1 MSRPDGSEVARPKQ
15 SRADTCGCA
24 LLHYLWRRPASPHD
38 VSHHGRP
45 RARPGCP
52 GATPLLTLTDF
63 FNFRTCAGYAWLVCH
78 QPHQV
83 PEASDPSTR
92 RRDAAEADV
101 RALVHDANCDLVHV
115 LESDP
120 ESAAVET
127 AILIEAGAMAIAN
140 ATVVTARG
148 IVGVANLLR
157 MTERGWELVF
167 IHATSSVK
175 SEHAIEAA
183 FVSRAFVEAGIEVA
197 GVRLIHLCKTYRR
210 GVDLDLDS
218 LLEEVDLAPRVA
230 RVTAQVARDVDTAL
244 AILGDAGRP
253 GICRCDLGTRNMRC
267 PTFSLFHPTIQGG
280 PTVYDLGGISGRELE
295 DVLARGI
302 VQLVD
307 WPHDIEINV
316 RQQLQIEAVRSGR
329 ERIDPQAV
337 GRFLDRLHYPL
348 HFLDYE
354 TFQLAVPAFVGCLP
368 WSQIPFQYSVH
379 VLHADGTL
387 DHREFLSTTPRHL
400 PVADLVARLRQD
412 IGAEGSV
419 IVWNQGFEQ
428 SRNRDMAEILPEAAP
443 FLHDVSARMV
453 DLMDIVRDGAW
464 VHPAF
469 NGSSSIK
476 KVLPVAAPAL
486 SYDQLE
492 IGEGMLA
499 AEQWVQAVMRDPPVM
514 DDNERSAVFMALREY
529 CQRDTLAMVL
539 VLDYVRRMVSAM
551 AS

>member
-1 MSRPDGSEVARPKQ
+1 MVDFVPDLAAQEP
-15 SRADTCGCA
+15 T
-24 LLHYLWRRPASPHD
+24 H
-38 VSHHGRP
+38 
-45 RARPGCP
+45 
-52 GATPLLTLTDF
+52 LLTLTDF
-63 FNFRTCAGYAWLVCH
+63 FNFRTCAGYAWLVRH

-83 PEASDPSTR
+83 PQASDPSTR
-92 RRDAAEADV
+92 RREAAEADV
-101 RALVHDANCDLVHV
+101 RALVHGISPGLARV
-115 LESDP
+115 EQSDP
-120 ESAAVET
+120 ESAAIET
-127 AILIEAGAMAIAN
+127 VMLVDAGATVIAS

-148 IVGVANLLR
+148 IVGVADLLR
-157 MTERGWELVF
+157 RTERGWELVM
-167 IHATSSVK
+167 IHASSSVK

-183 FVSRAFVEAGIEVA
+183 FVGRAFAEAGFDIA
-197 GVRLIHLCKTYRR
+197 GVRLIHLCKSYRR
-210 GVDLDLDS
+210 GPDLDLDL
-218 LLEEVDLAPRVA
+218 LLEDVDLGPRVA
-230 RVTAQVARDVDTAL
+230 RVTAQVARQVDAAL

-267 PTFSLFHPTIQGG
+267 PTFPLFHPTIQGG
-280 PTVYDLGGISGRELE
+280 NTIYDLGGISSRKLE

-302 VQLVD
+302 LHLAD
-307 WPHDIEINV
+307 WPPDIEIDLRQ
-316 RQQLQIEAVRSGR
+316 RQQIEVVRSGQ

-337 GRFLDRLHYPL
+337 ERFINRLHYPL

-354 TFQLAVPAFVGCLP
+354 TFQLAVPAFEGCLP
-368 WSQIPFQYSVH
+368 WSQVPFQYSVH
-379 VLHADGTL
+379 ILQADGAL

-400 PVADLVARLRQD
+400 PVADLVAQLRQD

-419 IVWNQGFEQ
+419 VVWNQGFEE
-428 SRNRDMAEILPEAAP
+428 SRNRDMAEILPDAAP
-443 FLHDVSARMV
+443 FLQDVSARMV

-499 AEQWVQAVMRDPPVM
+499 AEQWVQAVMRDPVVM
-514 DDNERSAVFMALREY
+514 DDDERSAVFAALREY

-539 VLDYVRRMVSAM
+539 VLDYIRRVTAPVT